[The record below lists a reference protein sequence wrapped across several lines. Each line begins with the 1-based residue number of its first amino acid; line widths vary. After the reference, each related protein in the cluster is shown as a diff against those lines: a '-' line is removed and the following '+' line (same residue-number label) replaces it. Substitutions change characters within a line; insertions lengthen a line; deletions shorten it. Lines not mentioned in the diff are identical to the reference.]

1 MDKISIIG
9 AKEHNLKDVDLEIP
23 KNKLVVV
30 TGVSG
35 SGKSSLAFDTIYA
48 EGQRRYVES
57 LSAYARQFL
66 EVMQKPDVDSIEGL
80 SPAISIEQKTTSK
93 NPRSTVGTITEI
105 YDYMR
110 LLFARIGIPYS
121 PKTGKPIESQ
131 SVSQIVDNIL
141 KLNRGTI
148 ISENPEKYGTYSV
161 DDSTGIHL
169 IITDANDETIEY
181 YVFGRSKSDYS
192 HCYIRIGSDP
202 KVYLADQNVIHM
214 LSTRDSYWG
223 EKPKDEILPPIPADS
238 TIIN

>member
-1 MDKISIIG
+1 MTK
-9 AKEHNLKDVDLEIP
+9 NLKIAVIFLLVLIGIYYLSNNYQSKFHSTSNQIFIKDTKDIFKLLI
-23 KNKLVVV
+23 KNESMSIELIRNDTIWNISGNDTLVV
-30 TGVSG
+30 
-35 SGKSSLAFDTIYA
+35 
-48 EGQRRYVES
+48 
-57 LSAYARQFL
+57 
-66 EVMQKPDVDSIEGL
+66 
-80 SPAISIEQKTTSK
+80 KT
-93 NPRSTVGTITEI
+93 RSMEN
-105 YDYMR
+105 
-110 LLFARIGIPYS
+110 LF
-121 PKTGKPIESQ
+121 
-131 SVSQIVDNIL
+131 DNIL